1 MKKYSECVSAS
12 EWPKSGWPAWGAKGA
27 DGAAPQQCRSEAIG
41 NNSVWEIPEHIRSVE
56 KGCHQNL
63 NSGFAEQ
70 PVIKSQGINY
80 GESQDCK

>member
-1 MKKYSECVSAS
+1 MRCGANPFAAARCV
-12 EWPKSGWPAWGAKGA
+12 WGAR
-27 DGAAPQQCRSEAIG
+27 DFDWAALQQCHSEVIG

-80 GESQDCK
+80 GESQDYK